1 MKAKQFEQKHG
12 LGYNNAPYYKKIWKH
27 LFPKSD
33 PHDYSNASLYLT
45 YIHDL
50 RNLVSDTMVDKQP
63 ADIYE
68 FFGGNNKSE
77 TCHQY
82 IRKLYMQQEKNALR
96 PTVISRFEK
105 ILDKFNVSYEHIKPK
120 FKGVANEFPNK
131 A

>member
-1 MKAKQFEQKHG
+1 MTAKQFEEKHN

-27 LFPKSD
+27 LFVND
-33 PHDYSNASLYLT
+33 WHNYSNASKYLT

-50 RNLVSDTMVDKQP
+50 RNLVADTMADKQP

-82 IRKLYMQQEKNALR
+82 IIKLYMQQEKNALR
-96 PTVISRFEK
+96 QTVISRFEK

-120 FKGVANEFPNK
+120 FKGVENEVPNK